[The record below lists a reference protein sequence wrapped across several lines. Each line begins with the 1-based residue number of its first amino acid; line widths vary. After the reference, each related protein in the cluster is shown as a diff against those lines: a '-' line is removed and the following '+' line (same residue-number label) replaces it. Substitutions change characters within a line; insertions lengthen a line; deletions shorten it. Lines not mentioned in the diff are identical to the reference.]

1 MSPASTTKTTATTRK
16 HSKKFPVERA
26 DELLNPSRVEILDP
40 QTVFGYLPMR
50 VYQEI
55 ADIGCGPGYFTIPL
69 AKYAFDGKIH
79 GVDIQQ
85 EMLDKTQAALTE
97 ARLSNGV
104 LHLSKESKLPLDD
117 GSIDGAL
124 LVNSLHEVTKPS
136 ALLKEAHRALR
147 RGGWGAIIDWRKED
161 MEKGPPT
168 EARISRDDAVAA
180 ASEAGFKI
188 VSVYDLNRWEYIV
201 LLSR

>member
-1 MSPASTTKTTATTRK
+1 MSPASTPKKSRTSRK

-26 DELLNPSRVEILDP
+26 DELLKASRMDILDP

-69 AKYAFDGKIH
+69 AKYAFDGKVH
-79 GVDIQQ
+79 AVDIQQ
-85 EMLDKTQAALTE
+85 EMLDITEASLKE
-97 ARLSNGV
+97 ARLTNGR

-117 GSIDGAL
+117 DSLDGAL
-124 LVNSLHEVTKPS
+124 LVNSLHEAIKPA
-136 ALLKEAHRALR
+136 ALLKDAHRALR
-147 RGGWGAIIDWRKED
+147 KGGWAAIIDWRKEE
-161 MEKGPPT
+161 MEIGPPAD
-168 EARISRDDAVAA
+168 ARLARVDAVAA
-180 ASEAGFKI
+180 ATEAGFKI
-188 VSVYDLNRWEYIV
+188 VSTYDMNHYEYVV

>member
-1 MSPASTTKTTATTRK
+1 MSPATTTKKTSASRK
-16 HSKKFPVERA
+16 HSKKFPVARA
-26 DELLNPSRVEILDP
+26 DELLASSRMEILDP

-79 GVDIQQ
+79 AVDIQQ
-85 EMLDKTQAALTE
+85 EMLDKVQAALEE
-97 ARLSNGV
+97 ARLTNGV
-104 LHLSKESKLPLDD
+104 MHLSKESKLPLDD
-117 GSIDGAL
+117 DSIDGAL
-124 LVNSLHEVTKPS
+124 LVNSLHEATKPS
-136 ALLKEAHRALR
+136 ALLKEARRTLR

-161 MEKGPPT
+161 MEVGPPT
-168 EARISRDDAVAA
+168 DARLSRDDAVIAA
-180 ASEAGFKI
+180 REAGFKI
-188 VSVYDLNRWEYIV
+188 VSTYDMNQYEYVV

>member
-1 MSPASTTKTTATTRK
+1 MSPATTTKKTPAGRK
-16 HSKKFPVERA
+16 HSKKFPIDRA
-26 DELLNPSRVEILDP
+26 DELLAPSRMEILDP

-79 GVDIQQ
+79 AVDIQQ
-85 EMLDKTQAALTE
+85 EMLDKTQAALDE
-97 ARLSNGV
+97 ARLTNGV
-104 LHLSKESKLPLDD
+104 MHLSKESKLPLDD
-117 GSIDGAL
+117 ESIDGAL
-124 LVNSLHEVTKPS
+124 LVNSLHEATKPS
-136 ALLKEAHRALR
+136 ALLKETHRALR

-161 MEKGPPT
+161 MDIGPPT
-168 EARISRDDAVAA
+168 DARLSREDAVTAA
-180 ASEAGFKI
+180 TEAGFKI
-188 VSVYDLNRWEYIV
+188 VSTYDMNHYEYVV